1 MTPNKPESADVIPRA
16 YVHEKCGT
24 STRVSDDIV
33 ETYLADPYFYSD
45 GTTICAECGE
55 VPDKDCR
62 WEETGQPVDEYM
74 RQLQAKKGTAYHA
87 VRWGIWGLLM
97 VAGAIIAP
105 PLLKGGKG
113 VIPFPWDVLC
123 GVLVGGLVALFIGRY
138 VRLVLCKMNVI

>member
-1 MTPNKPESADVIPRA
+1 MTPDKPVNANVIPRV
-16 YVHEKCGT
+16 YVHDKCGT
-24 STRVSDDIV
+24 STRVSDDII

-74 RQLQAKKGTAYHA
+74 RQLQATKGTTYHG
-87 VRWGIWGLLM
+87 VRWGIWVLLI

-113 VIPFPWDVLC
+113 VIPFPWDVI
-123 GVLVGGLVALFIGRY
+123 GGAMMGALAAFLAGRY
-138 VRLVLCKMNVI
+138 VRLMLCKMNVI